1 MALNKHLANVSAY
14 AETVYALTQGAC
26 TVFDLSEESGLG
38 LITIRKFVAALKRR
52 GLIRVAAWET
62 DRLGRSSIAAYTW
75 GRGRGKDAPRPPRK
89 TMAERRATYYQK
101 LQRLAIERGTSVKH
115 TRVRNELSALRQ
127 NNQVQS
133 SGVAAP

>member
-1 MALNKHLANVSAY
+1 MGLNKHLANVSAY
-14 AETVYALTQGAC
+14 AETVYALTHGAC
-26 TVFDLSEESGLG
+26 TVFELSSESGLG

-101 LQRLAIERGTSVKH
+101 RQRLAIERGTAVKN
-115 TRVRNELSALRQ
+115 TRVKNAMPA
-127 NNQVQS
+127 VQS
-133 SGVAAP
+133 AC

>member
-1 MALNKHLANVSAY
+1 MGLNKHLANVSAY
-14 AETVYALTQGAC
+14 AETVYALTHGAC

-62 DRLGRSSIAAYTW
+62 DRFGRSTIAAYAW
-75 GRGRGKDAPRPPRK
+75 GQGKDATRPPRK
-89 TMAERRATYYQK
+89 TMEERRATYYQK

-133 SGVAAP
+133 LGVTTP

>member
-1 MALNKHLANVSAY
+1 MGLNKHLANVSAY
-14 AETVYALTQGAC
+14 AETVYALTHGAC
-26 TVFDLSEESGLG
+26 TVFDLSSESGLG

-62 DRLGRSSIAAYTW
+62 DRLGRSSIAAYNW
-75 GRGRGKDAPRPPRK
+75 GRGKDAPRPPRK
-89 TMAERRATYYQK
+89 TMEERRAKYYQK
-101 LQRLAIERGTSVKH
+101 RQHLAIERGTSVKH

-133 SGVAAP
+133 LGVTAP